1 VSKKTEKLVS
11 EDDLEVVLRVP
22 FLLGIQLRRVLGLDG
37 SERNGVSRSRR
48 LGGSLDIEVLLL
60 LVIVGVNLIRSSCG
74 TQRDN
79 VR

>member
-1 VSKKTEKLVS
+1 MSKKTEKLVS

-22 FLLGIQLRRVLGLDG
+22 FLLGIQLRRVLGLDR
-37 SERNGVSRSRR
+37 SERNSVSRSRR

-74 TQRDN
+74 MQRDN